1 VYVIGRRYC
10 NKYCLWAN
18 CSDRSLKYH
27 NIVFSFVHCVVCSSP
42 IYGFWLPLWY
52 RQTLPMDTNKTS
64 VSTGFL
70 SDFGTVRGGCISVFF
85 SPFYYF
91 ITPNEH
97 CYQLYHAEYKLHF
110 NDMMMMLDYYSARS
124 LTPLSMGRHVTP
136 LVHNIMIPSQPLF
149 ALPTT

>member
-1 VYVIGRRYC
+1 LCCLFFSDIRFLITPLVSSNSSYGYKQNLCFYGFSIGF
-10 NKYCLWAN
+10 WN
-18 CSDRSLKYH
+18 CSRGLY
-27 NIVFSFVHCVVCSSP
+27 
-42 IYGFWLPLWY
+42 FW
-52 RQTLPMDTNKTS
+52 
-64 VSTGFL
+64 
-70 SDFGTVRGGCISVFF
+70 FF